1 MFHHSRLGL
10 VLATFVFWL
19 LGFISWGRKGQKREE
34 SGTRTEGYRLR
45 NQHILYILY
54 IYIYIFLHARIRKKI
69 RISDFCFIR
78 NYLGRL
84 NYILEIYIYIY

>member
-54 IYIYIFLHARIRKKI
+54 IYLYFYMPYKKKI
-69 RISDFCFIR
+69 RIIDFCSIKSCF
-78 NYLGRL
+78 NRL
-84 NYILEIYIYIY
+84 NYILRIYILTY